1 MSDYAQQIVTYLK
14 SDTVASPL
22 KAGTPLETL
31 LSGGIYNYPDTGRK
45 GLTRLL
51 SPKAFSEADGM
62 LNPAAVV
69 LQLKE
74 ISDGQ
79 IVNPT
84 DGYNSTVT
92 PINIWI
98 YDKGTTNVGYENI
111 KLANDRI
118 YLLLAYQQLTN
129 MFQILY
135 DGTIKDKREP
145 DLKESAFYV
154 AKYKVYGSVSF
165 T

>member
-1 MSDYAQQIVTYLK
+1 MTDYAQQIVAYLK
-14 SDTVASPL
+14 TDTTASPV
-22 KAGTPLETL
+22 KPGTPLEEILT
-31 LSGGIYNYPDTGRK
+31 GGVYNYPDTGRK

-51 SPKAFSEADGM
+51 APVAFSEQDGM
-62 LNPAAVV
+62 LKPAAVI

-74 ISDGQ
+74 VSDGA
-79 IVNPT
+79 IIDPVS
-84 DGYNSTVT
+84 GYNSTVT
-92 PINIWI
+92 PVNIWL

-111 KLANDRI
+111 RAANERI
-118 YLLLAYQQLTN
+118 YLLLAYSQLTN

-135 DGTIKDKREP
+135 DTTVKDKREP
-145 DLKESAFYV
+145 DLKEAAFYV